1 MKISLDRTEYVAKKL
16 GKLNG
21 DKVLDIGCR
30 EMILKEYLE
39 GKFNYLG
46 LDYISKKSNAT
57 DFINHNL
64 EKGIP
69 DNLDNID
76 ITVALDVLE
85 HIENI
90 HDVYKEFF
98 SITNKT
104 VVVALPNMAY
114 YEFRINFLIKGVLS
128 GKYIFSE
135 NKILDRHRWIPN
147 YQTIDKFIYT
157 NTPSE
162 WNIKSYNYIK
172 ERKRNFFFYYAEKF
186 LSKFFPSLFVYE
198 KIFFITKKTN
208 N

>member
-16 GKLNG
+16 GKHNG

-39 GKFNYLG
+39 GNFNYLG
-46 LDYISKKSNAT
+46 LDYISKKSNAP

-64 EKGIP
+64 EKGLP
-69 DNLDNID
+69 DNLNNID
-76 ITVALDVLE
+76 TIVALDVLE
-85 HIENI
+85 HIESI

-114 YEFRINFLIKGVLS
+114 YKFRLNFLIKGVLS

-135 NKILDRHRWIPN
+135 KKILDRHRWIPN
-147 YQTIDKFIYT
+147 YQSIDKFIYE
-157 NTPSE
+157 NTPSG
-162 WNIKSYNYIK
+162 WAIKTHNYIV
-172 ERKRNFFFYYAEKF
+172 ERKRNYIFYYMEKF

-198 KIFFITKKTN
+198 KIFFITKETN

>member
-39 GKFNYLG
+39 GNFDYLG
-46 LDYISKKSNAT
+46 LDYISKKSNAS

-64 EKGIP
+64 EKGLP
-69 DNLDNID
+69 DNLNNID
-76 ITVALDVLE
+76 TIVALDVLE

-104 VVVALPNMAY
+104 IVVALPNIAY
-114 YEFRINFLIKGVLS
+114 YKFRINFLIKGVLS

-135 NKILDRHRWIPN
+135 EKVLDRHRWIPN
-147 YQTIDKFIYT
+147 YQSIDKFINK
-157 NTPSE
+157 NTPPG
-162 WNIKSYNYIK
+162 WTINTHNYIF
-172 ERKRNFFFYYAEKF
+172 ERKRNFVLYYIEKF

-198 KIFFITKKTN
+198 KIFFIKKN

>member
-30 EMILKEYLE
+30 EMILKEYLD
-39 GKFNYLG
+39 GNFDYLG

-64 EKGIP
+64 EKGLP

-76 ITVALDVLE
+76 TIVALDVLE

-104 VVVALPNMAY
+104 VIVALPNMAY
-114 YEFRINFLIKGVLS
+114 YKFRINFLIKGVLS

-135 NKILDRHRWIPN
+135 EKVLDRHRWIPN
-147 YQTIDKFIYT
+147 YQSIDKFINK
-157 NTPSE
+157 NTPPG
-162 WNIKSYNYIK
+162 WTINTHNYIF
-172 ERKRNFFFYYAEKF
+172 ERKRNFVLYYIEKF

-198 KIFFITKKTN
+198 KIFFMTKETN

>member
-1 MKISLDRTEYVAKKL
+1 MKISLNRTEYVAKKL

-39 GKFNYLG
+39 GNFDYLG
-46 LDYISKKSNAT
+46 LDYISKKSNAP

-64 EKGIP
+64 EKGLP

-76 ITVALDVLE
+76 TIVALDVLE

-104 VVVALPNMAY
+104 VIVALPNMAY
-114 YEFRINFLIKGVLS
+114 YKFRINFLIKGVLS

-135 NKILDRHRWIPN
+135 EKVLDRHRWIPN
-147 YQTIDKFIYT
+147 YQSIDKFINK
-157 NTPSE
+157 NTPPG
-162 WNIKSYNYIK
+162 WTINTHNYIF
-172 ERKRNFFFYYAEKF
+172 ERKRNFVLYYIEKF

-198 KIFFITKKTN
+198 KIFFITKETN

>member
-30 EMILKEYLE
+30 EMILKKYLE
-39 GKFNYLG
+39 GNFNYLG
-46 LDYISKKSNAT
+46 LDYISKKSNT
-57 DFINHNL
+57 SDFINHNL

-76 ITVALDVLE
+76 IIVALDVLE

-114 YEFRINFLIKGVLS
+114 YKFRINFLIKGVLS
-128 GKYIFSE
+128 GKYIFTE

-147 YQTIDKFIYT
+147 CQTIDKFIYT

-162 WNIKSYNYIK
+162 WNIKSYNYIA

-198 KIFFITKKTN
+198 KIFFITKKAN

>member
-76 ITVALDVLE
+76 IIVALDVLE

-90 HDVYKEFF
+90 NDVYKEFF

-104 VVVALPNMAY
+104 IVVALPNMAY

-186 LSKFFPSLFVYE
+186 LSKFFPSIFVYE

-208 N
+208 D

>member
-39 GKFNYLG
+39 GNFDYLG

-76 ITVALDVLE
+76 IIVALDVLE

-114 YEFRINFLIKGVLS
+114 YEFRINVLIKGVLS
-128 GKYIFSE
+128 GKYIFTE

-157 NTPSE
+157 NTPSKC
-162 WNIKSYNYIK
+162 NIKSYNYIK

-208 N
+208 D

>member
-1 MKISLDRTEYVAKKL
+1 MKISLNRTEYVAKKL

-39 GKFNYLG
+39 GNFDYLG
-46 LDYISKKSNAT
+46 LDYISKKSNAS

-64 EKGIP
+64 EKGLP
-69 DNLDNID
+69 DNLNNID
-76 ITVALDVLE
+76 TIVALDVLE

-104 VVVALPNMAY
+104 IVVALPNIAY
-114 YEFRINFLIKGVLS
+114 YKFRINFLIKGVLS

-135 NKILDRHRWIPN
+135 EKVLDRHRWIPN
-147 YQTIDKFIYT
+147 YQSIDKFINK
-157 NTPSE
+157 NTPPG
-162 WNIKSYNYIK
+162 WTINTHNYIF
-172 ERKRNFFFYYAEKF
+172 ERKRNFVLYYIEKF

-198 KIFFITKKTN
+198 KIFFINKN

>member
-30 EMILKEYLE
+30 EMILKKYLE
-39 GKFNYLG
+39 GNFNYLG
-46 LDYISKKSNAT
+46 LDYINKKSNAT

-76 ITVALDVLE
+76 IIVALDVLE

-186 LSKFFPSLFVYE
+186 LSKFLPSLFVYE

>member
-21 DKVLDIGCR
+21 DRVLDIGCR
-30 EMILKEYLE
+30 EMILKKYLE
-39 GKFNYLG
+39 GNFNYLG

-76 ITVALDVLE
+76 IIVALDVLE

-104 VVVALPNMAY
+104 IVVALPNIAY
-114 YEFRINFLIKGVLS
+114 YKFRINFLIKGVLS
-128 GKYIFSE
+128 GKYIFTE

-147 YQTIDKFIYT
+147 YQTISKFIYT
-157 NTPSE
+157 NTPSK
-162 WNIKSYNYIK
+162 WDIKSYNYIA

-208 N
+208 D

>member
-1 MKISLDRTEYVAKKL
+1 MTISLSRTEYVAKKL

-39 GKFNYLG
+39 GNFDYLG
-46 LDYISKKSNAT
+46 LDYISKKSNAP

-64 EKGIP
+64 EKGLP

-76 ITVALDVLE
+76 TIVALDVLE

-104 VVVALPNMAY
+104 VIVALPNMAY
-114 YEFRINFLIKGVLS
+114 YKFRINFLIKGVLS

-135 NKILDRHRWIPN
+135 EKVLDRHRWIPN
-147 YQTIDKFIYT
+147 YQSIDKFINK
-157 NTPSE
+157 NTPPG
-162 WNIKSYNYIK
+162 WTINTHNYIF
-172 ERKRNFFFYYAEKF
+172 ERKRNFVLYYIEKF

-198 KIFFITKKTN
+198 KIFFITKETN

>member
-30 EMILKEYLE
+30 EMILKKYLE
-39 GKFNYLG
+39 GNFNYLG
-46 LDYISKKSNAT
+46 LDYINKKSNAT

-76 ITVALDVLE
+76 IIVALDVLE

-98 SITNKT
+98 FITNKT

-186 LSKFFPSLFVYE
+186 LSKFFPSIFVYE

-208 N
+208 D

>member
-39 GKFNYLG
+39 GNFNYLG
-46 LDYISKKSNAT
+46 LDYISKKSNAA

-64 EKGIP
+64 ENGLP
-69 DNLDNID
+69 DNLGNID
-76 ITVALDVLE
+76 TIVALDVLE
-85 HIENI
+85 HIESI
-90 HDVYKEFF
+90 HDVYREFF

-104 VVVALPNMAY
+104 VIVALPNMAY
-114 YEFRINFLIKGVLS
+114 YKFRINFLIKGVLS

-135 NKILDRHRWIPN
+135 NKVLDRHRWIPN
-147 YQTIDKFIYT
+147 YQSIDKFIYQ
-157 NTPSE
+157 NTPVG
-162 WNIKSYNYIK
+162 WNIKAHDYIY
-172 ERKRNFFFYYAEKF
+172 ERKRNFVFYYIEKF

-198 KIFFITKKTN
+198 KIFFMTKEIDG
-208 N
+208 

>member
-114 YEFRINFLIKGVLS
+114 YKFRINFLIKGVLS
-128 GKYIFSE
+128 GKYIFTE

-147 YQTIDKFIYT
+147 CQTIDKFIYT
-157 NTPSE
+157 NTPSKRD
-162 WNIKSYNYIK
+162 IKSYNYIA

-198 KIFFITKKTN
+198 KIFFITKKAN

>member
-39 GKFNYLG
+39 GNFNYLG
-46 LDYISKKSNAT
+46 LDYISKKSNAA

-64 EKGIP
+64 ENGLP
-69 DNLDNID
+69 DNLGNID
-76 ITVALDVLE
+76 TIVAFDVLE
-85 HIENI
+85 HIESI
-90 HDVYKEFF
+90 HDVYREFF

-104 VVVALPNMAY
+104 VIVALPNMAY
-114 YEFRINFLIKGVLS
+114 YKFRINFLIKGVLS

-135 NKILDRHRWIPN
+135 NKVLDRHRWIPN
-147 YQTIDKFIYT
+147 YQSIDKFIYQ
-157 NTPSE
+157 NTPVG
-162 WNIKSYNYIK
+162 WNIKAHDYIY
-172 ERKRNFFFYYAEKF
+172 ERKRNFVFYYIEKF

-198 KIFFITKKTN
+198 KIFFMTKETN

>member
-1 MKISLDRTEYVAKKL
+1 MNISLNRCEYVAKKL

-30 EMILKEYLE
+30 EMILKKYLE
-39 GKFNYLG
+39 GNFNYLG
-46 LDYISKKSNAT
+46 LDYINKKSNAT

-76 ITVALDVLE
+76 IIVALDVLE

-90 HDVYKEFF
+90 HDVYKEFL

-114 YEFRINFLIKGVLS
+114 YEFRINVLIKGVLS

-172 ERKRNFFFYYAEKF
+172 KRKRNFFFYYAEKF

-208 N
+208 D

>member
-76 ITVALDVLE
+76 IIVALDVLE

-128 GKYIFSE
+128 GKYIFTE
-135 NKILDRHRWIPN
+135 NKILDRNRWIPN
-147 YQTIDKFIYT
+147 YQYIDKFIYN
-157 NTPSE
+157 NTPLG
-162 WNIKSYNYIK
+162 WTIKANNFIA

-186 LSKFFPSLFVYE
+186 ISKFFPSLFVYE

>member
-39 GKFNYLG
+39 GNFNYLG
-46 LDYISKKSNAT
+46 LDYISKKSNT
-57 DFINHNL
+57 SDFINHNL

-76 ITVALDVLE
+76 IIVALDVLE

-114 YEFRINFLIKGVLS
+114 YKFRINFLIKGVLS
-128 GKYIFSE
+128 GKYIFTE

-147 YQTIDKFIYT
+147 CQTIDKFIYT

-162 WNIKSYNYIK
+162 WNIKSYNYIA

-198 KIFFITKKTN
+198 KIFFITKKAN

>member
-39 GKFNYLG
+39 GNFNYLG
-46 LDYISKKSNAT
+46 LDYISKKSNT
-57 DFINHNL
+57 SDFINHNL

-76 ITVALDVLE
+76 IIVALDVLE

-114 YEFRINFLIKGVLS
+114 YKFRINFLIKGVLS

-157 NTPSE
+157 NTPSK
-162 WNIKSYNYIK
+162 WDIKSYNYIS

-198 KIFFITKKTN
+198 KIFFITKKAN

>member
-39 GKFNYLG
+39 GNFDYLG
-46 LDYISKKSNAT
+46 LDYISKKSNAS

-64 EKGIP
+64 EKGLP
-69 DNLDNID
+69 DNLNNID
-76 ITVALDVLE
+76 TIVALDVLE

-104 VVVALPNMAY
+104 IVVALPNIAY
-114 YEFRINFLIKGVLS
+114 YKFRINFLIKGVLS

-135 NKILDRHRWIPN
+135 EKVLDRHRWIPN
-147 YQTIDKFIYT
+147 YQSIDKFINK
-157 NTPSE
+157 NTPPG
-162 WNIKSYNYIK
+162 WTINTHNYIF
-172 ERKRNFFFYYAEKF
+172 ERKRNFVLYYIEKF

-198 KIFFITKKTN
+198 KIFFINKN

>member
-1 MKISLDRTEYVAKKL
+1 MKISLDRTAYVAKKL

-39 GKFNYLG
+39 GNFNYLG

-69 DNLDNID
+69 NNLDNID
-76 ITVALDVLE
+76 IIVALDVLE

-114 YEFRINFLIKGVLS
+114 YKFRINFLIKGVLS

-157 NTPSE
+157 NTPSK
-162 WNIKSYNYIK
+162 WDIKSYSYIA

-198 KIFFITKKTN
+198 KIFFITKKAN

>member
-39 GKFNYLG
+39 GNFNYLG
-46 LDYISKKSNAT
+46 LDYISKKSNAA

-64 EKGIP
+64 ENGLP
-69 DNLDNID
+69 DNLGNID
-76 ITVALDVLE
+76 TIVALDVLE
-85 HIENI
+85 HIESI
-90 HDVYKEFF
+90 HDVYREFF

-104 VVVALPNMAY
+104 VIVALPNMAY
-114 YEFRINFLIKGVLS
+114 YKFRINFLIKGVLS

-135 NKILDRHRWIPN
+135 NKVLDRHRWIPN
-147 YQTIDKFIYT
+147 YQSIDKFIYQ
-157 NTPSE
+157 NTPVG
-162 WNIKSYNYIK
+162 WNIKAHDYIC
-172 ERKRNFFFYYAEKF
+172 ERKRNFVFYYIEKF

-198 KIFFITKKTN
+198 KIFFMTKEIDG
-208 N
+208 

>member
-1 MKISLDRTEYVAKKL
+1 MKISLNRTEYVAKKL

-46 LDYISKKSNAT
+46 LDYISKKSNT
-57 DFINHNL
+57 SDFINHNL

-76 ITVALDVLE
+76 IIVALDVLE

-114 YEFRINFLIKGVLS
+114 YKFRINFLIKGVLS

-147 YQTIDKFIYT
+147 CQTIDKFIYT
-157 NTPSE
+157 NTPSK
-162 WNIKSYNYIK
+162 WDIKSYSYIA
-172 ERKRNFFFYYAEKF
+172 ERKRNFFFYYA
-186 LSKFFPSLFVYE
+186 
-198 KIFFITKKTN
+198 
-208 N
+208 